1 MNASIRLRGL
11 WLRGSSA
18 LLGRLPSRALR
29 HEPSASDPAFVKLM
43 EEVRGRTLV
52 DAERC
57 FMLFQFARSA
67 AQLQGD
73 VAEVGVY
80 RGGTARLLAR
90 AVASAGKTVRIF
102 DTFEGMP
109 STDPLRDRHRTG
121 DFGDAPLDDVRSYLA
136 DCPNVSFHP
145 GLFPSTAAAFESAS
159 FCLAHIDVDIYS
171 SVRDCC
177 EFFYPRTV
185 PGGLLVFDDYGFR
198 SCPGAKQAVD
208 EFFSSRPERPWW
220 LPTGQAVV
228 VLGSEA
234 K

>member
-1 MNASIRLRGL
+1 MHPSIRLRGP

-18 LLGRLPSRALR
+18 LLTRLPSRTLLSQPK
-29 HEPSASDPAFVKLM
+29 ESDPAFRQLM
-43 EEVRGRTLV
+43 KEVRGRTLM
-52 DAERC
+52 DERRC
-57 FMLFQFARSA
+57 FMLFQFALSA
-67 AQLQGD
+67 SRLQGD

-90 AVASAGKTVRIF
+90 AVATARKTVRLF
-102 DTFEGMP
+102 DTFAGMP
-109 STDPLRDRHRTG
+109 STDPQRDRHRTG
-121 DFGDAPLDDVRSYLA
+121 DFGDAPLEEVRSYLA

-145 GLFPSTAAAFESAS
+145 GLFPSTVVPFEETS
-159 FCLAHIDVDIYS
+159 FCLSHIDVDIYS

-177 EFFYPRTV
+177 AFFYPRTV

-198 SCPGAKQAVD
+198 SCPEAKQAVD
-208 EFFSSRPERPWW
+208 EFFASRPERPQW

-234 K
+234 N

>member
-1 MNASIRLRGL
+1 MKEAR
-11 WLRGSSA
+11 
-18 LLGRLPSRALR
+18 
-29 HEPSASDPAFVKLM
+29 D
-43 EEVRGRTLV
+43 RTLV
-52 DAERC
+52 DEKRC
-57 FMLFQFARSA
+57 FMLFQFALSA
-67 AQLQGD
+67 ARLPGD

-80 RGGTARLLAR
+80 RGGTARLLSR
-90 AVASAGKTVRIF
+90 AVAPTGKTVRLF

-109 STDPLRDRHRTG
+109 LTDPQRDRHRTG
-121 DFGDAPLDDVRSYLA
+121 DFGDAPLDEVRSYLA

-145 GLFPSTAAAFESAS
+145 GLFPSTAAAFEATS
-159 FCLAHIDVDIYS
+159 FCLSHIDVDIYS

-177 EFFYPRTV
+177 AFFYPRTV

-220 LPTGQAVV
+220 LSTGQAVV
-228 VLGSEA
+228 VLAPEA